1 MRVDALAGRCSSKE
15 VGMNGK
21 TARASRKFDQ
31 AALAALHA
39 VVSAARDGERAFF
52 SVPSGRAAEI
62 GPDRRVLRA
71 ETHAAL
77 ECEDLTIGYARELLR
92 MWVL

>member
-1 MRVDALAGRCSSKE
+1 MSEKA
-15 VGMNGK
+15 
-21 TARASRKFDQ
+21 ARQSRKFDQ

-39 VVSAARDGERAFF
+39 VVSAARDGERAYFRC
-52 SVPSGRAAEI
+52 PGGRAAEI

-77 ECEDLTIGYARELLR
+77 EWEDLTIGYARALLSR
-92 MWVL
+92 WVQ